1 MIEADDFKW
10 TINHNQ
16 PNTIKLIGA
25 VDISYSKTCQRNA
38 VAALLVLS
46 YPDMKVVY
54 EDYEQETTD
63 YPYVPGFLAFK
74 EIPVYSILFK
84 RLKAT

>member
-1 MIEADDFKW
+1 M
-10 TINHNQ
+10 
-16 PNTIKLIGA
+16 
-25 VDISYSKTCQRNA
+25 
-38 VAALLVLS
+38 AALLVLS